1 MRKDL
6 TSIFQ
11 DSYFSLKLEY
21 KITCRAFLNSYV
33 IINLVNRM
41 LNTLSLHIHTHTQDI
56 KEWWWD
62 IVSLRDVE
70 QPRTREV
77 GQLPNLWKIYY
88 VLDNLHRLFFL
99 IFTINISGSFLQKI
113 LRLSRSIWCF
123 HYFLFL
129 FLPPIFVF
137 LMSSFLLLFSALKLS
152 FQLNLF

>member
-21 KITCRAFLNSYV
+21 KITCRAFLNSDV

-62 IVSLRDVE
+62 IVWLRDVE

-77 GQLPNLWKIYY
+77 GRLPNLWKIYY

-99 IFTINISGSFLQKI
+99 IFTINISGSFFTEDTEIKWKYLVLSLFPFLVSSSYICFSNGLILIIVFCFKI
-113 LRLSRSIWCF
+113 II
-123 HYFLFL
+123 
-129 FLPPIFVF
+129 PT
-137 LMSSFLLLFSALKLS
+137 
-152 FQLNLF
+152 